1 MPAVLKPEPTEA
13 PTRAALYFRVSTGR
27 QAESDLSIPDQR
39 RQALAYCAT
48 RGWDVAIEFVEPGMS
63 GTDDRRPE
71 LQRLLDMATGGG
83 APFDVVLVHSF
94 SRFARDHFAL
104 EMHVR
109 RLRKAGVRLV
119 SITQDL
125 GEDPMGVM
133 VRQVFALFDE
143 YQSKEN
149 AKHTLRAMQ
158 ENARQGFWNG
168 SKAPYGY
175 AVIAAEQRG
184 AKTKKRLAIDP
195 VEAEVIRLIFRLFRE
210 GDGAS
215 GPMGVKTV
223 TSWLNEHGYRTRL
236 GARWGIGQLHGIL
249 TRATYKGEH
258 RFNRKVWK
266 TRKAKPDA
274 DHVPVAVDPI
284 IDAETFDA
292 VQAALKS
299 RNPKILPP
307 RVVTGPILLTGI
319 ATCAGCGGGMTLRT
333 GKTGR
338 YRYYTCSTCARQGKS
353 ACKGR
358 SIPMDKLD
366 RLVTDRLADRLLTPE
381 RVGDLLAGLM
391 ERQAA
396 KNEDHA
402 TRLTALRA
410 KISDAES
417 RLGRLYAAIESGVA
431 DLSDQTLKDRVA
443 AIKTERDLAQI
454 AYDRAVTETNPR
466 ARITDEK
473 IAKFVETMRSNVLA
487 GDTPFRR
494 AYIRSVIDQVEVDD
508 DEIRIMGP
516 QRRPRTARRRQRRQR
531 PGRSAQFCS
540 EVARPTGFEP
550 VASAFDPRPG
560 RIRHD
565 NQGVRRPKSFVGEVM
580 RAAKKAGHRGQ
591 SFRPSSGTKRRSTF
605 GADGGRHCPWSPNL
619 ARISWR
625 SPPLALRVSRPR
637 SRLAFPQNGGSHR
650 RFARCD
656 IRRENWARAARP

>member
-236 GARWGIGQLHGIL
+236 GARWGIGQLHGI
-249 TRATYKGEH
+249 
-258 RFNRKVWK
+258 
-266 TRKAKPDA
+266 
-274 DHVPVAVDPI
+274 
-284 IDAETFDA
+284 FDA
-292 VQAALKS
+292 
-299 RNPKILPP
+299 
-307 RVVTGPILLTGI
+307 
-319 ATCAGCGGGMTLRT
+319 
-333 GKTGR
+333 
-338 YRYYTCSTCARQGKS
+338 
-353 ACKGR
+353 
-358 SIPMDKLD
+358 
-366 RLVTDRLADRLLTPE
+366 
-381 RVGDLLAGLM
+381 
-391 ERQAA
+391 
-396 KNEDHA
+396 
-402 TRLTALRA
+402 
-410 KISDAES
+410 
-417 RLGRLYAAIESGVA
+417 
-431 DLSDQTLKDRVA
+431 
-443 AIKTERDLAQI
+443 
-454 AYDRAVTETNPR
+454 
-466 ARITDEK
+466 
-473 IAKFVETMRSNVLA
+473 
-487 GDTPFRR
+487 
-494 AYIRSVIDQVEVDD
+494 
-508 DEIRIMGP
+508 
-516 QRRPRTARRRQRRQR
+516 
-531 PGRSAQFCS
+531 
-540 EVARPTGFEP
+540 
-550 VASAFDPRPG
+550 
-560 RIRHD
+560 RH
-565 NQGVRRPKSFVGEVM
+565 
-580 RAAKKAGHRGQ
+580 
-591 SFRPSSGTKRRSTF
+591 
-605 GADGGRHCPWSPNL
+605 
-619 ARISWR
+619 I
-625 SPPLALRVSRPR
+625 
-637 SRLAFPQNGGSHR
+637 
-650 RFARCD
+650 
-656 IRRENWARAARP
+656 

>member
-1 MPAVLKPEPTEA
+1 MNCCLRKSKQKTDAMPAALKPAQTEG
-13 PTRAALYFRVSTGR
+13 PLRAALYFRVSTGR

-39 RQALAYCAT
+39 RQALAYCAA

-71 LQRLLDMATGGG
+71 LQRLLDMATAGG

-125 GEDPMGVM
+125 GEDPMSMM

-175 AVIAAEQRG
+175 AVVAAEQRG

-195 VEAEVIRLIFRLFRE
+195 VEAEVIRLIFKLFRE
-210 GDGAS
+210 GDGTS
-215 GPMGVKTV
+215 GPMGVKAV
-223 TSWLNEHGYRTRL
+223 TSRLNEHGYRTRG

-266 TRKAKPDA
+266 TRQAKPDA

-292 VQAALKS
+292 VQASLKS

-366 RLVTDRLADRLLTPE
+366 RLVTERLADRLLTSE

-391 ERQAA
+391 ERQSA
-396 KNEDHA
+396 KNEDHT
-402 TRLTALRA
+402 TRLSALRA

-431 DLSDQTLKDRVA
+431 DLNDQTLKDRVTA
-443 AIKTERDLAQI
+443 VKTERDLAQI
-454 AYDRAVTETNPR
+454 AYDRAVVETNPR
-466 ARITDEK
+466 ARITGEK
-473 IAKFVETMRSNVLA
+473 IATFVETMRSNVMT

-508 DEIRIMGP
+508 DEIRIWGRKGVLERLVAASGGSGP
-516 QRRPRTARRRQRRQR
+516 A
-531 PGRSAQFCS
+531 
-540 EVARPTGFEP
+540 
-550 VASAFDPRPG
+550 
-560 RIRHD
+560 
-565 NQGVRRPKSFVGEVM
+565 GVPSFVRKW
-580 RAAKKAGHRGQ
+580 RARQ
-591 SFRPSSGTKRRSTF
+591 DS
-605 GADGGRHCPWSPNL
+605 NL
-619 ARISWR
+619 
-625 SPPLALRVSRPR
+625 
-637 SRLAFPQNGGSHR
+637 
-650 RFARCD
+650 
-656 IRRENWARAARP
+656 

>member
-1 MPAVLKPEPTEA
+1 MNCCLRKPKAEDDAMPPVLNPEQTEA
-13 PTRAALYFRVSTGR
+13 PLRAALYFRVSTGR

-39 RQALAYCAT
+39 RQALAYCAA

-71 LQRLLDMATGGG
+71 LQRLLDMATAGG

-125 GEDPMGVM
+125 GEDPMSMM

-175 AVIAAEQRG
+175 AVVAAEQRG

-210 GDGAS
+210 GDGRS
-215 GPMGVKTV
+215 GPMGVKAV

-274 DHVPVAVDPI
+274 DHVPVAVEPI
-284 IDAETFDA
+284 IDAATFDA
-292 VQAALKS
+292 VQASLKS

-319 ATCAGCGGGMTLRT
+319 ATCA
-333 GKTGR
+333 
-338 YRYYTCSTCARQGKS
+338 SS
-353 ACKGR
+353 A
-358 SIPMDKLD
+358 
-366 RLVTDRLADRLLTPE
+366 
-381 RVGDLLAGLM
+381 
-391 ERQAA
+391 AA
-396 KNEDHA
+396 
-402 TRLTALRA
+402 
-410 KISDAES
+410 
-417 RLGRLYAAIESGVA
+417 
-431 DLSDQTLKDRVA
+431 
-443 AIKTERDLAQI
+443 
-454 AYDRAVTETNPR
+454 
-466 ARITDEK
+466 
-473 IAKFVETMRSNVLA
+473 
-487 GDTPFRR
+487 
-494 AYIRSVIDQVEVDD
+494 
-508 DEIRIMGP
+508 
-516 QRRPRTARRRQRRQR
+516 
-531 PGRSAQFCS
+531 
-540 EVARPTGFEP
+540 
-550 VASAFDPRPG
+550 
-560 RIRHD
+560 
-565 NQGVRRPKSFVGEVM
+565 
-580 RAAKKAGHRGQ
+580 
-591 SFRPSSGTKRRSTF
+591 
-605 GADGGRHCPWSPNL
+605 
-619 ARISWR
+619 
-625 SPPLALRVSRPR
+625 
-637 SRLAFPQNGGSHR
+637 
-650 RFARCD
+650 
-656 IRRENWARAARP
+656 